1 MTIQEYK
8 GHLDHYMSVLED
20 AGATA
25 DELYGAR
32 CMASYTYNLV
42 NNHMIEGKFNVD
54 ISKLEDGKCY
64 VIGIDP
70 NEIKPDIAN
79 KVFCA
84 LKDAVADRGI
94 ELLAIPKQM
103 KIDDIYSHALANKV
117 SMHALYVNELIP
129 PMEPWVFRLP
139 NPIAKIKTKPLPTK
153 TVYKER

>member
-32 CMASYTYNLV
+32 GMASYVYNLV

-64 VIGIDP
+64 VIGVDL
-70 NEIKPDIAN
+70 NEISPDIAN
-79 KVFCA
+79 RAFCA
-84 LKDAVADRGI
+84 LKDVVTGRGI
-94 ELLAIPKQM
+94 ELIAIPKQM
-103 KIDDIYSHALANKV
+103 KIEENHA
-117 SMHALYVNELIP
+117 E
-129 PMEPWVFRLP
+129 
-139 NPIAKIKTKPLPTK
+139 
-153 TVYKER
+153 

>member
-8 GHLDHYMSVLED
+8 SHLDNYISILKDV
-20 AGATA
+20 GATA

-32 CMASYTYNLV
+32 CMASYAYNLV

-54 ISKLEDGKCY
+54 ISKFEDGKCY
-64 VIGIDP
+64 VIGIDS

-103 KIDDIYSHALANKV
+103 KIEENHA
-117 SMHALYVNELIP
+117 E
-129 PMEPWVFRLP
+129 
-139 NPIAKIKTKPLPTK
+139 
-153 TVYKER
+153 

>member
-8 GHLDHYMSVLED
+8 EHLDHYMSILED

-25 DELYGAR
+25 DELYVAR
-32 CMASYTYNLV
+32 CTASYAYNLI

-84 LKDAVADRGI
+84 LKDAVAGRGI

-103 KIDDIYSHALANKV
+103 KIEENHA
-117 SMHALYVNELIP
+117 E
-129 PMEPWVFRLP
+129 
-139 NPIAKIKTKPLPTK
+139 
-153 TVYKER
+153 

>member
-8 GHLDHYMSVLED
+8 GHLDHYIYVLEG

-64 VIGIDP
+64 VIGIDT

-79 KVFCA
+79 KLLYA
-84 LKDAVADRGI
+84 LKDAVAGRGI

-103 KIDDIYSHALANKV
+103 KIEENHA
-117 SMHALYVNELIP
+117 E
-129 PMEPWVFRLP
+129 
-139 NPIAKIKTKPLPTK
+139 
-153 TVYKER
+153 

>member
-25 DELYGAR
+25 DELHGAR
-32 CMASYTYNLV
+32 RTASYAYNLI

-79 KVFCA
+79 KLLCA
-84 LKDAVADRGI
+84 MKDAVAGRGI

-103 KIDDIYSHALANKV
+103 KIEENHA
-117 SMHALYVNELIP
+117 E
-129 PMEPWVFRLP
+129 
-139 NPIAKIKTKPLPTK
+139 
-153 TVYKER
+153 

>member
-8 GHLDHYMSVLED
+8 GHLDHYIYMLEG

-25 DELYGAR
+25 DELYVAR
-32 CMASYTYNLV
+32 CTASYAYNLV

-54 ISKLEDGKCY
+54 ISKLEDGRCY
-64 VIGIDP
+64 VIGIDH

-84 LKDAVADRGI
+84 MKDAVAGRGI

-103 KIDDIYSHALANKV
+103 KIEENHA
-117 SMHALYVNELIP
+117 E
-129 PMEPWVFRLP
+129 
-139 NPIAKIKTKPLPTK
+139 
-153 TVYKER
+153 

>member
-8 GHLDHYMSVLED
+8 GRLDHYMSVLED

-32 CMASYTYNLV
+32 CMASYAYNLV
-42 NNHMIEGKFNVD
+42 NNYMIEGKFNVD
-54 ISKLEDGKCY
+54 ISKLEDEKCY

-79 KVFCA
+79 NVFCA
-84 LKDAVADRGI
+84 LKDAVAGRGI

-103 KIDDIYSHALANKV
+103 KIEENHA
-117 SMHALYVNELIP
+117 E
-129 PMEPWVFRLP
+129 
-139 NPIAKIKTKPLPTK
+139 
-153 TVYKER
+153 

>member
-25 DELYGAR
+25 DELYVAR
-32 CMASYTYNLV
+32 CTASYAYNLV

-64 VIGIDP
+64 VIGIDIE
-70 NEIKPDIAN
+70 EISPDVAN
-79 KVFCA
+79 KAFCA
-84 LKDAVADRGI
+84 LKDSVAGRGI

-103 KIDDIYSHALANKV
+103 KIEENHA
-117 SMHALYVNELIP
+117 E
-129 PMEPWVFRLP
+129 
-139 NPIAKIKTKPLPTK
+139 
-153 TVYKER
+153 